1 MLQSTEQDLS
11 DHAEDAALRVE
22 EIVEPAV
29 WIPDFPG
36 DEPDMEY
43 ADWRDLLF
51 VYSEV
56 PDGSTPIVSSAN
68 VSSDSGNGKGAR
80 TDA

>member
-1 MLQSTEQDLS
+1 MLHSTDQAPS
-11 DHAEDAALRVE
+11 EDIALRVE

-29 WIPDFPG
+29 WIPEFPG

-51 VYSEV
+51 VYSGAAEV
-56 PDGSTPIVSSAN
+56 GEGSSRQT
-68 VSSDSGNGKGAR
+68 R
-80 TDA
+80 ERR